1 MIKRFAQMCE
11 LTLPEQRIVVF
22 LLCALIAVA
31 AVRYY
36 RVTAGGDPSKVTST
50 AVDQPSPSPGIRP

>member
-11 LTLPEQRIVVF
+11 LTLPEQRIVVV
-22 LLCALIAVA
+22 LLCALLAIA

-36 RVTAGGDPSKVTST
+36 RLATGGESINANAT